1 MASTSAEI
9 EQLTSGASN
18 RIIPIL
24 KTLRKCFIFVLSLFL
39 SLLLLLRPRRRV
51 LPLPSPEE
59 EASPAAPSRRWRRK
73 MAWKLEEE
81 DTARRRSLAEGVEI
95 GEIDS
100 RWSSFLFYGR
110 RGNALFSR
118 SWLPLSGEL
127 RYKPFEPLA
136 CFACTFRFQNSPWDL
151 EFLYVYVSGGF

>member
-24 KTLRKCFIFVLSLFL
+24 KTLRKCFIFVLSIFL

-136 CFACTFRFQNSPWDL
+136 CFACTFRSKL
-151 EFLYVYVSGGF
+151 TLGS

>member
-1 MASTSAEI
+1 MASTSSEM

-51 LPLPSPEE
+51 SPIPSSPEE
-59 EASPAAPSRRWRRK
+59 DEAANPAPPSRRWRRK

-95 GEIDS
+95 VGDIDS
-100 RWSSFLFYGR
+100 RWRSSLFYGL

-127 RYKPFEPLA
+127 R
-136 CFACTFRFQNSPWDL
+136 
-151 EFLYVYVSGGF
+151 